1 MIQYLILYTVGHN
14 GVQQHVL
21 AASRLSPQEVVER
34 FMRSHKN
41 YRFVAIYKMELQ
53 EVKL

>member
-1 MIQYLILYTVGHN
+1 MIQYLILYTVGST

-21 AASRLSPQEVVER
+21 AASNLPTQEVVER
-34 FMRSHKN
+34 FIRSHKN